1 MFRNKLGTSRF
12 YIVKKTEVSYVNSL
26 ALSFISLLCALFIG
40 GLFIL
45 CLGKNPFTVYAA
57 IIEGAYK
64 SARTGSYVFKT
75 IGYAIPLV
83 ITSLGV
89 SLAFKMKFWNIGAEG
104 QMIGGAILASYFAL
118 FHADMPHWILMIVM
132 LLAGIVG
139 GGVLG
144 IVPAYFKC
152 KFGTNET
159 LFTLMLNYIALSFIT
174 YFKDGPWSETRGF
187 PGIAKFAENA
197 RLDVLGGVHIGWILT
212 IILVIS
218 VFLYM
223 RYTKQGYEISV
234 IGDSLNTARYAGMNV
249 NRIIIRTMFI
259 SGALC
264 GIAGMLQVSGIE
276 HTLGEDIAGGRGFTA
291 IIIAWLS
298 RLNPFICVVF
308 SMLFATLTQGCSG
321 SAMLKLG
328 LSPEVAE
335 ILQGLI
341 LFVILAFDFFMQ
353 YKLVYR
359 RREQA

>member
-1 MFRNKLGTSRF
+1 MQKNKIKKAEF
-12 YIVKKTEVSYVNSL
+12 YIVKKTETSYATSL
-26 ALSFISLLCALFIG
+26 MLSFISLVCALIIG

-45 CLGKNPFTVYAA
+45 CLGKNPFLVYGA

-118 FHADMPHWILMIVM
+118 FHADLPHAVLIIVM
-132 LLAGIVG
+132 LLAGVLG
-139 GGVLG
+139 GGILG
-144 IVPAYFKC
+144 LIPAYFKC

-174 YFKDGPWSETRGF
+174 YFKDGPWSETPGF
-187 PGIAKFAENA
+187 PGIAKFAPNA

-212 IILVIS
+212 
-218 VFLYM
+218 VFLVVFVFIYM
-223 RYTKQGYEISV
+223 RYTKQGYEVSV
-234 IGDSLNTARYAGMNV
+234 IGNSLNTARYAGMNV
-249 NRIIIRTMFI
+249 NRIIMRTMFL

-321 SAMLKLG
+321 STMLKLG
-328 LSPEVAE
+328 LSPQVAE
-335 ILQGLI
+335 ILQGII